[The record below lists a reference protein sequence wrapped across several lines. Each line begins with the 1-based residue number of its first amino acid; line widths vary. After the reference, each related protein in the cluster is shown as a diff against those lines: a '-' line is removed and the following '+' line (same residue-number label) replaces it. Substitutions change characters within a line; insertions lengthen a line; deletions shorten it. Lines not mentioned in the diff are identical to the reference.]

1 MSLATPIKRRPA
13 RLSTRRLRP
22 AARATPPEQW
32 WRREGTPETGF
43 RYIGLTGRPLTSAAA
58 LKRIRALV
66 IPPAWTDVHIS
77 PDPERKIQVWGFD
90 QAGRKQYRY
99 SAGHVAKVDRRK
111 WRRLLRVGRL
121 LPRLRAAT
129 NEHLQRP
136 GLDREKVLAT
146 MVRLMCRA
154 YFRAGSERYAVQNR
168 TFGIC
173 TLTKRHVRVDRNDLV
188 FAYTG
193 KRSKDQ
199 RHVIADTPL
208 VEIIEEL
215 MAQPGQR
222 LFKYAAANGQRGRK
236 VLKPVTAGAVNR
248 YLREILGE
256 RMTSK
261 DLRTFGG
268 TVRAAT
274 ILADIGPA
282 RSHAEAKRNVVLAC
296 KLVAA
301 ELGNTPAI
309 CRKAYIHP
317 AVLESYEQFG
327 RTVETH
333 GHRRSRDR
341 VASEEPVGLYPEEV
355 ALIRFLE
362 RYGETRP
369 APASVLMKRP
379 AARAQRLPG
388 KRTMTRSD
396 ESTSQRS
403 GPRRSVRAAGDAADD
418 RRRRPKQRRPGK
430 RASNR

>member
-1 MSLATPIKRRPA
+1 MAAATA
-13 RLSTRRLRP
+13 TRTRTGER
-22 AARATPPEQW
+22 W
-32 WRREGTPETGF
+32 WRREGTTGTGF
-43 RYIGLTGRPLTSAAA
+43 HYIGLNGQPLTSPAA

-99 SAGHVAKVDRRK
+99 SAGHVAQVDRRK

-121 LPRLRAAT
+121 LPRLREST

-154 YFRAGSERYAVQNR
+154 YFRAGSERYAVENR

-173 TLTKRHVRVDRNDLV
+173 TLTKRHVRIDRNDLV

-193 KRSKDQ
+193 KRRKDQ
-199 RHVIADTPL
+199 RHVIAETPL

-215 MAQPGQR
+215 MVQPGRR
-222 LFKYAAANGQRGRK
+222 LFKYAAQANGRGSRK
-236 VLKPVTAGAVNR
+236 VMKPVTAGAVNR

-256 RMTSK
+256 RLTSK

-282 RSHAEAKRNVVLAC
+282 RSPSEAKRNVVLAC

-309 CRKAYIHP
+309 CRRAYIHP
-317 AVLESYEQFG
+317 AVLEAYEQSG
-327 RTVETH
+327 RTVETPPR
-333 GHRRSRDR
+333 RRSPEP
-341 VASEEPVGLYPEEV
+341 VPSEEPVGWYPEEL

-362 RYGETRP
+362 RYG
-369 APASVLMKRP
+369 
-379 AARAQRLPG
+379 
-388 KRTMTRSD
+388 
-396 ESTSQRS
+396 
-403 GPRRSVRAAGDAADD
+403 
-418 RRRRPKQRRPGK
+418 
-430 RASNR
+430 